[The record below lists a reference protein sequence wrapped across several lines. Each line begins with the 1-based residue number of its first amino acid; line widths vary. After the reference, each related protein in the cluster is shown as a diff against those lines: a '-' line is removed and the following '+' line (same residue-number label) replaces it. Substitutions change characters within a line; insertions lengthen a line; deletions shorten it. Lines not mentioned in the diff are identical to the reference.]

1 MNAIHTRGR
10 PCHRTRGD
18 DAVNRIFQELD
29 EIESEDELQEW
40 LKSYFEDR
48 GWTAIREVSP
58 DWSNDSANLLVRHAD
73 YGWFGIEMKYFSPD
87 DGGRKLANAHRQILF
102 QYRGRNYL
110 NNRITLW
117 VLCPYIDDTARR
129 VSSHLQFIR
138 EFLCGHGIG
147 YIDLRRNDLLIDFA
161 YSHPEAKVPVGGPSI
176 SKYQDSVAM
185 PYIYDKVENHIAQL
199 EGSQ

>member
-1 MNAIHTRGR
+1 M
-10 PCHRTRGD
+10 D
-18 DAVNRIFQELD
+18 RISPELD
-29 EIESEDELQEW
+29 DIESEDELQEW
-40 LKSYFEDR
+40 LKSYFEDQ
-48 GWTAIREVSP
+48 GWTALREVSP
-58 DWSNDSANLLVRHAD
+58 DWSDDSADLLVKHTD
-73 YGWFGIEMKYFSPD
+73 YGWFGIETKYFRPE

-110 NNRITLW
+110 NNTINLW
-117 VLCPYIDDTARR
+117 ALCPYFDDSARPHAR
-129 VSSHLQFIR
+129 VSSHSQFIR

-185 PYIYDKVENHIAQL
+185 PYIHDKVESHIEQL